1 MSIIDKLRTKRLN
14 GDLKLL
20 KREPLKYIR
29 AVPDDSNML
38 IWYFLIKGP
47 DFSEYTGGYYLGKI
61 IHDEQY
67 PLKPPN
73 FYMLT
78 PSGRFSI
85 NKKICLTNSGYHS
98 DQWSAMWNIKT
109 ILLGFLSIMLD
120 NNVGGISHINESICI
135 KKAYANESLKYNR
148 KYYSNI
154 LDKFENFINVNKKLN
169 FSKIN
174 EYFKIN
180 YLSTDKEYNNLIK
193 EFKKLSN
200 M

>member
-1 MSIIDKLRTKRLN
+1 MSIIDKLRIKRLN

-29 AVPDDSNML
+29 AVPDENNML

-47 DFSEYTGGYYLGKI
+47 EFSEYTGGYYLGKI

-120 NNVGGISHINESICI
+120 NNVSGISHINESICI
-135 KKAYANESLKYNR
+135 KKTYAKESLKYNR
-148 KYYSNI
+148 KYYSRI
-154 LDKFENFINVNKKLN
+154 LDKFDNFINKNKKLN

-174 EYFKIN
+174 EYLKLD

>member
-1 MSIIDKLRTKRLN
+1 MSIIDKLRIKRLN
-14 GDLKLL
+14 GDMKLL
-20 KREPLKYIR
+20 NREPLKYIR
-29 AVPDDSNML
+29 ALPDENNML
-38 IWYFLIKGP
+38 IWYFIIKGP
-47 DFSEYTGGYYLGKI
+47 EFSEYSEGYYLGKI

-85 NKKICLTNSGYHS
+85 NKKICLTNSSYHS

-135 KKAYANESLKYNR
+135 KKTYAKESLKYNR
-148 KYYSNI
+148 KYYSRI
-154 LDKFENFINVNKKLN
+154 LDKFDNFINKNKKLN

-174 EYFKIN
+174 EYLKLN

-193 EFKKLSN
+193 EFKKLSSI
-200 M
+200 